1 MTLLLSAGADVDKE
15 SKYRDTP
22 LIAAS
27 NNGHVAVA
35 AILRFFSKISARG
48 YACAFDRLYLGVR
61 GVFAFRKNSPFSELP
76 ADVLPLV
83 VDSLDF
89 ESMANWVVSSAVAK
103 EVPQAVAKEVPQAV
117 AKEVPQVGA
126 KPVVGAPTISVSPS
140 HGEVREGVRS
150 NFNISAFSA

>member
-83 VDSLDF
+83 VDYLDF
-89 ESMANWVVSSAVAK
+89 ESMANWVVSS
-103 EVPQAVAKEVPQAV
+103 AV